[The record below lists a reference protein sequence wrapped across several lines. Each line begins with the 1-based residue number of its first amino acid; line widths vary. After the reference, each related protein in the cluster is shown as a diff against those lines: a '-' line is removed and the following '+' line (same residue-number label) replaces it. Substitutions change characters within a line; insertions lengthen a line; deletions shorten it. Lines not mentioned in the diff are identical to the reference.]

1 MCHYRYVLRRPTD
14 CFATKLSP
22 VVGPFW
28 QLGRPPF
35 SVNLATLKSVT
46 LASQTRRAAGKM
58 EDRLYGTVLDDKT
71 VEDAN
76 EPYLPS
82 RDEVFPQSL
91 TESNSI

>member
-1 MCHYRYVLRRPTD
+1 
-14 CFATKLSP
+14 
-22 VVGPFW
+22 
-28 QLGRPPF
+28 
-35 SVNLATLKSVT
+35 
-46 LASQTRRAAGKM
+46 M